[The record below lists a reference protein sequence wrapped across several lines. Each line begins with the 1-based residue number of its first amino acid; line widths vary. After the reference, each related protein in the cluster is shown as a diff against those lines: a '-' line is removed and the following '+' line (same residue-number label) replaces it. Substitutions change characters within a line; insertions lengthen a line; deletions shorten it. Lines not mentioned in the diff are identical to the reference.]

1 MMEAAMA
8 ISEHDVIG
16 AITEQDGKASL
27 LGGRAV
33 AIACGSALPAA
44 LRRES
49 ADIDIVVRGRDR
61 KALKGAMAKLA
72 CEAAT
77 EFNLLNGKE
86 RMIYY
91 AGDTKIDVFIDIF
104 RMCHTLNLGARVGLL
119 PMILPPA
126 DLLLTKLQVVKL
138 DRKDMTDIAALLLAC
153 PLGGTAENRIDV
165 EWLGKALGQD
175 WGLWRTATGTLETL
189 RAQAD
194 TLGLDAGLTAE
205 LLARIDALV
214 ARIEAAPK
222 SMSWRMRAV
231 IGERSTWYELPE
243 EPDE

>member
-1 MMEAAMA
+1 MT

-33 AIACGSALPAA
+33 AIACGSALPPA

-91 AGDTKIDVFIDIF
+91 AGDTKIDVFIDVF

-126 DLLLTKLQVVKL
+126 DLLLTKLQVVRL

-153 PLGGTAENRIDV
+153 PLDGKAENRIDV
-165 EWLGKALGQD
+165 EWLAKALGQD
-175 WGLWRTATGTLETL
+175 WGLWRTATGSLETL
-189 RAQAD
+189 RAQVD
-194 TLGLDAGLTAE
+194 TLGLDAELRAE
-205 LLARIDALV
+205 LLARVDAV
-214 ARIEAAPK
+214 MARIEAAPK
-222 SMSWRMRAV
+222 SMAWRMRAV

-243 EPDE
+243 EPDEK